1 MPEQSCIILDNNW
14 TFCLMRRVR
23 RKETWWFCC
32 QSLWN
37 EYLTQSR
44 RRVQQRASLSR
55 THTSM
60 QETDKETNNCSLQQ
74 RWHSLS
80 TTINLKGVKNHIK
93 YKEQATSSINVR
105 AARRERSLSGHS
117 ALRMQRPAHRGPADA
132 LADWGWVLS
141 PANLGHSSTGSQSV

>member
-14 TFCLMRRVR
+14 TFFLVRRVR

-37 EYLTQSR
+37 EYLTRSR
-44 RRVQQRASLSR
+44 RHAQQRASLSR
-55 THTSM
+55 THTSV
-60 QETDKETNNCSLQQ
+60 QEMDKEINNCSLQQ
-74 RWHSLS
+74 RWHSLN
-80 TTINLKGVKNHIK
+80 TTINLKGVKSHIK

-117 ALRMQRPAHRGPADA
+117 APRMQHRGPALQTEAEFCLLQTWATAAQGVCLKAGD
-132 LADWGWVLS
+132 
-141 PANLGHSSTGSQSV
+141 